1 MKFYKIKIFN
11 GDNIEKEN
19 VPKSFN
25 GIIHTVNNDKKVL
38 DNIK

>member
-19 VPKSFN
+19 VLNSFN
-25 GIIHTVNNDKKVL
+25 GISHTFNNEK
-38 DNIK
+38 NIR